1 MYQAFYSSLIF
12 VFDDL
17 LHDAYG
23 RKEARTIGCIRLF
36 VLLVFHEYASC
47 FGKEKRKKKVLTM
60 EEF

>member
-1 MYQAFYSSLIF
+1 MYQTFCSSLIF

-23 RKEARTIGCIRLF
+23 RKEARMIGCIRFF
-36 VLLVFHEYASC
+36 VLVFHEYASC
-47 FGKEKRKKKVLTM
+47 FGKKRKEREVSTT